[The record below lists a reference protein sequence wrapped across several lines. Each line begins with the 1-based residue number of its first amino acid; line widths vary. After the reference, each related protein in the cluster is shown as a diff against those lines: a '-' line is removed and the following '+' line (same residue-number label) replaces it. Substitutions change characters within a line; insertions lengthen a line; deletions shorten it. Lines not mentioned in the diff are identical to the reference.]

1 MTKKH
6 CCKTMM
12 AQVNIV
18 CEQHE
23 DPFDCPDQLIDYN
36 AKFDEYGLIIHDG
49 GSSSML
55 ISFCP
60 WCGERLP
67 LSKRDLWFDKL
78 EKLGFDNPYD
88 DNIPEEFQSEKWYN
102 HSAKE
107 GFK

>member
-1 MTKKH
+1 
-6 CCKTMM
+6 M

-67 LSKRDLWFDKL
+67 VSKRDLWFDKL

>member
-1 MTKKH
+1 MV
-6 CCKTMM
+6 
-12 AQVNIV
+12 QVNSV

-67 LSKRDLWFDKL
+67 VSKRDLWFDKL